1 MSSDVASNLLLNA
14 KEHLASGDFAKA
26 ADSARG
32 VLALDSDNVEA
43 TEILTAAE
51 AAEAGSPQKDNERDT
66 KLQTAQLNVQ
76 MALSGRDFFK
86 AEEVIQEFLNNYPD
100 DKEGLAIKIGARLAH
115 RNHNSQVARNRKQR
129 SDQVNRDRVAAENS
143 RGGTS
148 TTVSN
153 IGIVFGLLSILIL
166 TPLFGTIGVILG
178 IIGAVVGDTN
188 RGVVAV
194 FISVVGSIIGT
205 VITIA
210 ILDSI
215 F

>member
-1 MSSDVASNLLLNA
+1 MSNDVASNLLLNA
-14 KEHLASGDFAKA
+14 KQHLASGDFEKA
-26 ADSARG
+26 ANSARG

-51 AAEAGSPQKDNERDT
+51 AAGAGSPQKDHERDT
-66 KLQTAQLNVQ
+66 KLQTVKLNVQ

-86 AEEVIQEFLNNYPD
+86 AEEVIQEFLNDYPD
-100 DKEGLAIKIGARLAH
+100 DKEGLAIKIDAQLAH
-115 RNHNSQVARNRKQR
+115 RNHNSQAARNRKQR
-129 SDQVNRDRVAAENS
+129 SNQVNRDRVAVENN

-153 IGIVFGLLSILIL
+153 IGIVFGLLSILIF
-166 TPLFGTIGVILG
+166 TPLFGTIGVTLG

-188 RGVVAV
+188 RGIVAV
-194 FISVVGSIIGT
+194 FISILGSIVGT
-205 VITIA
+205 VLSIA
-210 ILDSI
+210 ILDSM